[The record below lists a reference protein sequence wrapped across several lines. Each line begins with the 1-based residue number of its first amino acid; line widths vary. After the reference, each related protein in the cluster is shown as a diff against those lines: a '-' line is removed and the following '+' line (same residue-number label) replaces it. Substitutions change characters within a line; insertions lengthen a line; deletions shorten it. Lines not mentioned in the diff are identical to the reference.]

1 MGFNRAG
8 PNQVSV
14 RAPGPVSENQ
24 GLLVIPSKLVLR
36 F

>member
-8 PNQVSV
+8 LNQVSISAL
-14 RAPGPVSENQ
+14 RPVSENQ
-24 GLLVIPSKLVLR
+24 GLLVNPSKLVLR